1 MKIIKISIIALI
13 STFSVQSALACTTVF
28 QNNPAHPQVVARTLD
43 LYTSDFPTI
52 IVEPRG
58 QVHTGDAGEN
68 SLQWK
73 SKYGSLVVTAFH
85 SNAVSDGLNEK
96 GLAVHLLYLSGTEYS
111 TADKSKPQIANAK
124 WSQYLLDNFSTV
136 DEALKGSAD
145 LQIVAT
151 KIYGRTWPLHLTM
164 EDKTGDSAVI
174 EFLKGKMHIY
184 HGHQYTIMT
193 NEPAYDIQLSNLK
206 LYQGFGGKLS
216 LPGDPDPLSRFVRV
230 ATYIKT
236 LPVPKTQIESIAGV
250 LSVIR
255 TAMTPFG
262 ALDTS
267 ASGTEDAWAT
277 FWVSIA
283 DMTNGVYYFN
293 STTAPNI
300 IWLDLKK
307 MNFTAGAQRLSI
319 DPTDIHLEGDVTSK
333 LTALQPA

>member
-1 MKIIKISIIALI
+1 
-13 STFSVQSALACTTVF
+13 
-28 QNNPAHPQVVARTLD
+28 
-43 LYTSDFPTI
+43 
-52 IVEPRG
+52 
-58 QVHTGDAGEN
+58 
-68 SLQWK
+68 
-73 SKYGSLVVTAFH
+73 
-85 SNAVSDGLNEK
+85 
-96 GLAVHLLYLSGTEYS
+96 
-111 TADKSKPQIANAK
+111 
-124 WSQYLLDNFSTV
+124 V